1 MSDYITTQNSKHL
14 NPETPTSPGIHKEVE
29 RGTIHSFDG
38 KDPIIHPSCFLAYGS
53 RVIGDVEL
61 EENVSVWFNAV
72 IRGDVERVRIK
83 RGTNIQDGAIIHVTH
98 FKNPTLIGENVT
110 VGHGAIIHGCTI
122 GDRSL
127 IGMNAVV
134 LDRAVVGKE
143 CLIAAGSVVRGGM
156 VIPDGTMVAGIPAKV
171 VKQLSPEERAQVA
184 EGADNYMMYVQHYR
198 GGLEPKKWDVG
209 TFAGK

>member
-1 MSDYITTQNSKHL
+1 MNTDTT
-14 NPETPTSPGIHKEVE
+14 TTPGIHKEVE

-38 KDPIIHPSCFLAYGS
+38 KDPVIHPSCFLAYGS

-61 EENVSVWFNAV
+61 EENVSIWFNAV
-72 IRGDVERVRIK
+72 VRGDVERVRIK

-98 FKNPTLIGENVT
+98 FKNPTMIGENVT

-122 GDRSL
+122 GDGSL

-134 LDRAVVGKE
+134 LDRAVVGKD
-143 CLIAAGSVVRGGM
+143 CLVAAGSVVRGGM

-171 VKQLSPEERAQVA
+171 IKTLSDEERAQVR
-184 EGADNYMMYVQHYR
+184 EGATNYMMYVQHYR
-198 GGLEPKKWDVG
+198 GELPAKDWATG
-209 TFAGK
+209 TFAGEE

>member
-1 MSDYITTQNSKHL
+1 MKIEASFDIDSK
-14 NPETPTSPGIHKEVE
+14 TSPGVQKEVE

-38 KDPIIHPSCFLAYGS
+38 KDPVVQPSCFIAYGS

-61 EENVSVWFNAV
+61 EENVSIWFNAV
-72 IRGDVERVRIK
+72 VRGDVERVRIK

-122 GDRSL
+122 GDGSL

-134 LDRAVVGKE
+134 LDRAVVGKD
-143 CLIAAGSVVRGGM
+143 CLVAAGSVVRGGM

-171 VKQLSPEERAQVA
+171 IKTLTAEERAEIN
-184 EGADNYMMYVQHYR
+184 EGATNYMLYVQHYR
-198 GGLEPKKWDVG
+198 GELPAKDWATG
-209 TFAGK
+209 TFAGEE

>member
-1 MSDYITTQNSKHL
+1 MRPL
-14 NPETPTSPGIHKEVE
+14 NTPETTTPGVHKEVE

-38 KDPIIHPSCFLAYGS
+38 KDPVIHESCFLAYGC
-53 RVIGDVEL
+53 RVIGDVVL
-61 EENVSVWFNAV
+61 EENVSIWFNAV
-72 IRGDVERVRIK
+72 VRGDVERIRIRK
-83 RGTNIQDGAIIHVTH
+83 GTNIQDGAVIHVTH

-143 CLIAAGSVVRGGM
+143 CLVAAGSVVRPGM
-156 VIPDGTMVAGIPAKV
+156 VIPDHSMVAGIPAKI
-171 VKQLSPEERAQVA
+171 VKTLSEEERAMVR

-198 GGLEPKKWDVG
+198 GELEPKQWDTG
-209 TFAGK
+209 TFAGEE